1 MVRYPAIDVNDES
14 FGGPLP
20 IEASITARIV
30 DGEFESK
37 PYGRGRRLTLL
48 VVYDR
53 PRAVLSGI
61 VIDDADKL
69 VSGTGLDYSHEMSG
83 KRIRTHHMGF
93 SEEHAKKE
101 GPLVAIE
108 FI

>member
-14 FGGPLP
+14 FGEPLQ

-30 DGEFESK
+30 NGEFESN
-37 PYGRGRRLTLL
+37 PYGRGKLRLL

-53 PRAVLSGI
+53 PRGVLSGI

-69 VSGTGLDYSHEMSG
+69 VSDTGLNYSDQMAG
-83 KRIRTHHMGF
+83 KSIRTHHKGF